1 MGNIMNSFKLSMRQR
16 KTLSVLVCIF
26 AFTASRVDAVLAAT
40 PDSVSST
47 VASVQTSVVTED
59 DDRRLGIEV
68 PPSYVGKLQVAD
80 KVRATAIRYVEMTA
94 YNSEVGQTDD
104 SPFITANGTRVRDG
118 IVAAN
123 FLKFNTRIRLPEL
136 YGDKIFVVTD
146 RMNQRYTNRV
156 DIWMEKKQDAK
167 KFGVK
172 RRIKLEI
179 L

>member
-1 MGNIMNSFKLSMRQR
+1 MGNTFTRFTLSARQR
-16 KTLSVLVCIF
+16 KIVSILVCIL
-26 AFTASRVDAVLAAT
+26 AVTGSRVEAVMAAVQNVPIT
-40 PDSVSST
+40 LTTEGQTVSE
-47 VASVQTSVVTED
+47 TED
-59 DDRRLGIEV
+59 DVSSGIRIT
-68 PPSYVGKLQVAD
+68 PSYFGALTVAD
-80 KVRATAIRYVEMTA
+80 KIPAVAIRVVEMTA
-94 YNSEVGQTDD
+94 YNSEIGQTDA

-146 RMNQRYTNRV
+146 RMNERYANRV
-156 DIWMEKKQDAK
+156 DIWMEKKIDAK

-172 RRIKLEI
+172 RGVKIEI